1 MNNSDWD
8 CRCQVYEDEDEDFIE
23 IPHLDKYMK
32 ELEKNKRIAACKLRY
47 TGMVEYMTI
56 QDIDIW
62 LKLKEEILKKQAQ
75 FEFEYYYKI
84 EIEDYD
90 YYYEQER
97 DEREFRYL
105 CFKDKYC

>member
-1 MNNSDWD
+1 MNNSDNNSDWD
-8 CRCQVYEDEDEDFIE
+8 CRYQVYEDEDEDFIE

-47 TGMVEYMTI
+47 TDMVEYMTI

-75 FEFEYYYKI
+75 FELEYYI
-84 EIEDYD
+84 D
-90 YYYEQER
+90 YYEEER
-97 DEREFRYL
+97 DEHEFRYL